1 MKVLGFIVN
10 GWDEENAGVLER
22 SNLYYYEKLTGL
34 PVLGRLPVLN
44 KELLTSPDMLEAG
57 KIAAENI
64 DLQRIYK
71 LLGDGENE

>member
-1 MKVLGFIVN
+1 MISI
-10 GWDEENAGVLER
+10 DE
-22 SNLYYYEKLTGL
+22 SNILYLYYKKLTGL

-44 KELLTSPDMLEAG
+44 KELLTGPDMLEAG

>member
-1 MKVLGFIVN
+1 MG
-10 GWDEENAGVLER
+10 
-22 SNLYYYEKLTGL
+22 KL
-34 PVLGRLPVLN
+34 PALN
-44 KELLTSPDMLEAG
+44 KELLTGQDRLEAG